1 MKWMAIG
8 AMVWLIA
15 GCAGGLKQVWGP
27 DAVRDLSATGARVQ
41 TQGSAPTDATP
52 AWKDMN
58 LMRRA
63 ACWACL
69 KPQTEA
75 EAAYMKNLRDMLNVV
90 LGESK

>member
-1 MKWMAIG
+1 MRWIG
-8 AMVWLIA
+8 ILAAVWLIA
-15 GCAGGLKQVWGP
+15 GCAGGLKQVRGP
-27 DAVRDLSATGARVQ
+27 DAVRDLSAAGAKVQ
-41 TQGSAPTDATP
+41 TQGSAPTDAMP
-52 AWKDMN
+52 AWKDMS

-75 EAAYMKNLRDMLNVV
+75 EAAYIKNLRDTLNVV